1 MSALWYDI
9 KSKKVQF
16 FSDQTQA
23 YWMPYFQENYFWS
36 TTLFV
41 VYLLRW
47 LLWIMESIIISLMWP
62 KNTKKYQL
70 CSLPNKSNFAMG
82 LSTSFVKHSDV
93 WLFGNQDSRKT
104 CKKYYLKTFFCLR
117 NGWPWSSV
125 TCDYLQQS

>member
-1 MSALWYDI
+1 MILSSHSYSI
-9 KSKKVQF
+9 KLLLFYLSDCMKYWNTIMLSCKMDYVF
-16 FSDQTQA
+16 FLDQTA
-23 YWMPYFQENYFWS
+23 SLLDAIFSGKLFWS

-82 LSTSFVKHSDV
+82 LSTSFVKHGNV

-104 CKKYYLKTFFCLR
+104 CKK
-117 NGWPWSSV
+117 
-125 TCDYLQQS
+125 